1 MIIRESAGSHVTHH
15 RCSTEVRFFFSFLL
29 VVLSIPFHI
38 PSTQKAP
45 STRSAQRN
53 KGKLRVHH
61 IRQNSYVGT
70 ELTEGYSRLNN
81 GPANIAMPW
90 YQDSMNRL
98 LYAKRGFADVIKGRG
113 LNTRR
118 FLEYPVGVK
127 ANLVT

>member
-1 MIIRESAGSHVTHH
+1 MLNRSQVLFLFPLGSIITSVSHPKHLESSQH
-15 RCSTEVRFFFSFLL
+15 
-29 VVLSIPFHI
+29 
-38 PSTQKAP
+38 K
-45 STRSAQRN
+45 SAQRN

-70 ELTEGYSRLNN
+70 ELTGGYGRLNN

-98 LYAKRGFADVIKGRG
+98 LYAKRGFADVIKDSG
-113 LNTRR
+113 LNTGR
-118 FLEYPVGVK
+118 FLEYLVGVK